1 MKCLS
6 SRVND
11 WTLLVAKYHSCVFNW
26 HVFPLLPLT
35 FWPVD
40 LTIWW
45 ISLMI
50 MTDYVLFRLFTV
62 MAVISHTKSEAISGS
77 SFWISHMHLTSDL
90 AQPCL
95 WVCKTPSGNSTW
107 FQTRE
112 VIHASYN
119 EPTQDDMQGQRGRRC
134 VLLVISAG
142 KWGRILWS
150 LDPGVWGSL
159 WVIQGTIRVQ
169 LHRMRWK
176 ENGWAEITLGCPF
189 QWIRS

>member
-11 WTLLVAKYHSCVFNW
+11 WTLLEAKYHSCVFNW
-26 HVFPLLPLT
+26 QVFPLLPLT

-62 MAVISHTKSEAISGS
+62 MAVIYHTKSEGISGS

-95 WVCKTPSGNSTW
+95 WVCKIPSGNSTW

-119 EPTQDDMQGQRGRRC
+119 EPAQDDMQEAKVCVACDLRWEMGQDS
-134 VLLVISAG
+134 VIS
-142 KWGRILWS
+142 WPRSVRIPVGHS
-150 LDPGVWGSL
+150 GP
-159 WVIQGTIRVQ
+159 
-169 LHRMRWK
+169 
-176 ENGWAEITLGCPF
+176 
-189 QWIRS
+189 